1 MTYKLFF
8 KGLSYLLIIPVL
20 FFSCS
25 EDESIP
31 LSMSETEQL
40 SEASN
45 PNYVNYEEALEIAIK
60 WLTNNNATT
69 RAEGLKVKN
78 HYEFSAN
85 NHYLLQ
91 TRADALIEDSIDVRF
106 HVINFEDN
114 AGFALVS
121 ADNRTTPVYA
131 YSTESNLDL
140 KEGMENTGLSVFMEG
155 AIKRYS
161 METRGHI
168 LPPRPYDP
176 VELDSMILYPKT
188 TYNGQECYMVCQD
201 HHSQTGPFLSTL
213 WNQCSP
219 YNYYCPIIPDALNNC
234 EDRAAA
240 GCVTIALAQIMAY
253 HNYPYYW
260 NWDLI
265 HSSPYYYSGIHNE
278 SSNEVAQFIYSLAVA
293 ANVSF
298 GRESSSNNYNANEA
312 LENWNYSTSEVQN
325 FSYSDVT
332 NSVRAH
338 MPVYCSGTNPYT
350 NKGHAWVI
358 DGYRQRTTIATYY
371 TVPKPHVRL
380 GEEAISLT
388 VFYHCNWGWGGMSN
402 GFFIDTFRI
411 NDNMEYSVN
420 NKIIYNIHPNI

>member
-85 NHYLLQ
+85 NHYLLR
-91 TRADALIEDSIDVRF
+91 TRANDLMEDSIDVRF

-140 KEGMENTGLSVFMEG
+140 GECMENTGLSVFMEG

-176 VELDSMILYPKT
+176 VELDSMILYPRT
-188 TYNGQECYMVCQD
+188 TFNGQECYMVCQD
-201 HHSQTGPFLSTL
+201 RHQNAGPLLSTL
-213 WNQCSP
+213 WDQGSP
-219 YNYYCPIIPDALNNC
+219 YNYYCPYVPDAYSFC

-253 HNYPYYW
+253 YNYPNNW
-260 NWDLI
+260 NWNLI
-265 HSSPYYYSGIHNE
+265 HSAPSYSYFVHNNA
-278 SSNEVAQFIYSLAVA
+278 SNEVAQFIYSVAVA

-298 GRESSSNNYNANEA
+298 GRDSSSNINNAHDA
-312 LENWNYSTSEVQN
+312 LENWNYITSGVLFFNESNVI
-325 FSYSDVT
+325 
-332 NSVRAH
+332 NSLNVS
-338 MPVYCSGTNPYT
+338 MPVYCRGTNPNT

-358 DGYRQRTTIATYY
+358 DGYNHTTTDVTYY
-371 TVPKPHVRL
+371 AIPQPHVKI
-380 GEEAISLT
+380 GEEVYSSSF
-388 VFYHCNWGWGGMSN
+388 FYHCNWGWGGLSN
-402 GFFIDTFRI
+402 GYFLDTFRI
-411 NDNMEYSVN
+411 NEDKEYSIN
-420 NKIIYNIHPNI
+420 TKIIYYIHPNI